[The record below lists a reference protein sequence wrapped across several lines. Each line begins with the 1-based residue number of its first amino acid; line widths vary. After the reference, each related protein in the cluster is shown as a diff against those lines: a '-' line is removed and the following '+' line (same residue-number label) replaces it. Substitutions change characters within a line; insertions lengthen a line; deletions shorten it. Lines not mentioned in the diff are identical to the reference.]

1 MPKSRGRRPRKA
13 HDSGRRRGS
22 ARRPRDLAGL
32 AAFIP
37 VMQAADAAEARGDA
51 ATALDL
57 MAAHPEGPDG
67 KLFWR
72 TERLQRLVQLVAL
85 GPILPG
91 WATSRWILAQAVQC
105 LDESTRGRGR
115 RALEVAVRT
124 RGGPGGLEGVD
135 RVDAQCKV
143 MDHDWVYRQVFL
155 YELGGLEHFLRRLAT
170 PDLLVGADR
179 IEDWARTP
187 MGAYR
192 LLAES
197 PGLLTWTD
205 LGSGGTVETPN
216 IGSATLLEPG
226 DCAIGRAVPIE
237 EGTMFESAPL
247 FVPDSTAARVVAD
260 PAGWLDAVAAAC
272 GERDDHDEPVCRTG
286 GHDFE
291 LLTDVPLIVRLW
303 LQRKIVADRGR
314 SRSLRDLDQMPYE
327 AASFIRAAVRGEFD
341 HEDGV
346 SPWPSVAA
354 ALLEP
359 EVTDLLLDGLGAS
372 DLPAVAR
379 LADDLARPAAD
390 VCRWIA
396 GDLRESA

>member
-1 MPKSRGRRPRKA
+1 
-13 HDSGRRRGS
+13 
-22 ARRPRDLAGL
+22 
-32 AAFIP
+32 
-37 VMQAADAAEARGDA
+37 MQAADAAEARGDA
-51 ATALDL
+51 DAALVL
-57 MAAHPEGPDG
+57 MVAHPDGPDG
-67 KLFWR
+67 KPFWR
-72 TERLQRLVQLVAL
+72 QERLRRLLQLAAL

-91 WATSRWILAQAVQC
+91 WATSRWILAQAHQC
-105 LDESTRGRGR
+105 LDESTRDCGR
-115 RALEVAVRT
+115 RALELAIRT
-124 RGGPGGLEGVD
+124 RGGPGALPGVD
-135 RVDAQCKV
+135 PADAQCNV
-143 MDHDWVYRQVFL
+143 MDRDWVYRQLFL

-197 PGLLTWTD
+197 RPLLTWED
-205 LGSGGTVETPN
+205 LGSGRTVETPN

-237 EGTMFESAPL
+237 EGTMFEAAPL
-247 FVPDSTAARVVAD
+247 FVPDSAAVRVVAD
-260 PAGWLDAVAAAC
+260 PAGWLEAVAAAC
-272 GERDDHDEPVCRTG
+272 RERDDHGQPVCRTG
-286 GHDFE
+286 GHDFA
-291 LLTDVPLIVRLW
+291 LLTDVPLIVRLA
-303 LQRKIVADRGR
+303 LQGTVADRGNAR
-314 SRSLRDLDQMPYE
+314 SRGEDRMPYE
-327 AASFIRAAVRGEFD
+327 AATFIRAAVRGELD
-341 HEDGV
+341 HEEGV

-359 EVTDLLLDGLGAS
+359 CVSDFLLDGLGAS

-379 LADDLARPAAD
+379 LADDLAGPAAD